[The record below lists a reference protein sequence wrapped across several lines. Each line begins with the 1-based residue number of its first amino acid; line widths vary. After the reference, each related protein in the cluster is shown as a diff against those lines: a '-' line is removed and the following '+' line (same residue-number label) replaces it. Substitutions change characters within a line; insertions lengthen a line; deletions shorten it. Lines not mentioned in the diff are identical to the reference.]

1 MIRNDLF
8 LAIVVMAIWG
18 FNFSMIKLGITEVH
32 PLLATAA
39 RFTLAVIP
47 AIFFIRR
54 PNVAWRY
61 LFAYGLV
68 FGVGIWGMASWSIT
82 AGLSSGMSS
91 VLLSSNALI
100 SMAAGVWIQKEQ
112 ISKRKIIGA
121 VAALAA
127 LLVLVAATN
136 GNITPQGLM
145 FIMIAA
151 TCWTIM
157 GMIVKASKTTQAFA
171 FNVWGMLFA
180 PIPLV
185 LFAMSIYGS
194 EIIFHAVK
202 VWDVKTTIAVVFQAY
217 PTTLFGYWVWNRLLI
232 RYPLSTTAPL
242 TLLVPVFALLSGYL
256 MYDEVLSLAQV
267 AACIMFLVGIGFIIK
282 PAAPQRTPQQIQPTV
297 GYLLKK

>member
-8 LAIVVMAIWG
+8 LAIFVMAIWG

-39 RFTLAVIP
+39 RFTLAVVP

-61 LFAYGLV
+61 LFGYGLV

-82 AGLSSGMSS
+82 AGLSSGISS

-100 SMAAGVWIQKEQ
+100 SMAVGVFIHKE
-112 ISKRKIIGA
+112 IASKRKVMGA
-121 VAALAA
+121 VTALVA
-127 LLVLVAATN
+127 LLVLVSATN
-136 GNITPQGLM
+136 GNITVQGLM

-151 TCWTIM
+151 GCWTVM

-180 PIPLV
+180 PAPLV
-185 LFAMSIYGS
+185 LSAISIYGPN
-194 EIIFHAVK
+194 IVLDAFDT
-202 VWDVKTTIAVVFQAY
+202 WDVNTTIAVVFQAY

-242 TLLVPVFALLSGYL
+242 TLLVPLFALISGYF
-256 MYDEVLSLAQV
+256 MYDEMLSVAQV
-267 AACIMFLVGIGFIIK
+267 VASVLFLVGIGLIVK
-282 PAAPQRTPQQIQPTV
+282 PAANLSRLTTKP
-297 GYLLKK
+297 LAN

>member
-1 MIRNDLF
+1 MIRKDFF
-8 LAIVVMAIWG
+8 LAVIVMAIWG
-18 FNFSMIKLGITEVH
+18 FNFSMIKMGITEVH

-39 RFTLAVIP
+39 RFSLAVLP

-54 PNVAWRY
+54 PNVDWRY
-61 LFAYGLV
+61 LISYGIV

-100 SMAAGVWIQKEQ
+100 SMAVGVFIQKEVA
-112 ISKRKIIGA
+112 SKRKVTGA
-121 VAALAA
+121 ITALAA
-127 LLVLVAATN
+127 LLILVSATN
-136 GNITPQGLM
+136 GNITLQGLA

-185 LFAMSIYGS
+185 LFAVSLYGPSIVT
-194 EIIFHAVK
+194 HAFDA
-202 VWDVKTTIAVVFQAY
+202 WDTSTTIAVIFQAY

-232 RYPLSTTAPL
+232 RYPLSMTAPL
-242 TLLVPVFALLSGYL
+242 TLLVPAFALISGYF
-256 MYDEVLSLAQV
+256 MYDEVLSVAQII
-267 AACIMFLVGIGFIIK
+267 ACALFLIGIGLIVK
-282 PAAPQRTPQQIQPTV
+282 PVQPQSSVKVKPVTQS
-297 GYLLKK
+297 

>member
-1 MIRNDLF
+1 MSRNDLF
-8 LAIVVMAIWG
+8 LAIFVMAIWG
-18 FNFSMIKLGITEVH
+18 FNFSMIKLGITDVH

-39 RFTLAVIP
+39 RFSLAVIP
-47 AIFFIRR
+47 AIFFIAR

-61 LFAYGLV
+61 LVAYGVV

-82 AGLSSGMSS
+82 AGLSSGISS

-100 SMAAGVWIQKEQ
+100 SMAVGIVVHKESA
-112 ISKRKIIGA
+112 SKRKVLGA
-121 VAALAA
+121 GMALVA
-127 LLVLVAATN
+127 LLILVSATN
-136 GNITPQGLM
+136 GNITMQGLM

-151 TCWTIM
+151 TCWTVM

-185 LFAMSIYGS
+185 LFAVALYGP
-194 EIIFHAVK
+194 EIIEQAVK
-202 VWDVKTTIAVVFQAY
+202 VWDVSTTVAVVFQAY

-242 TLLVPVFALLSGYL
+242 TLLVPVFALVSGYF
-256 MYDEVLSLAQV
+256 MYDEVLGSAQILACV
-267 AACIMFLVGIGFIIK
+267 LFFVGIGLIVK
-282 PAAPQRTPQQIQPTV
+282 PAGKGQTLSHYSPQVSKT
-297 GYLLKK
+297 